1 MISRCG
7 LTSWMRLPT
16 AVYIAAISVPGPVPQ
31 VGVRTRPPTRD
42 RLGSFMMSI
51 PATSGSAL
59 YRSAIDCQAA
69 KNFAAG
75 QRSLNHMPLSSRS
88 EQHQPA
94 SRVWQL
100 GMTIRPAPVSAS
112 TQAS

>member
-16 AVYIAAISVPGPVPQ
+16 AVYMAAISVAGPVPQ

-42 RLGSFMMSI
+42 RRGSFMMSI
-51 PATSGSAL
+51 PATSGLAL
-59 YRSAIDCQAA
+59 YRAAMSCQAA
-69 KNFAAG
+69 KYFAAG
-75 QRSLNHMPLSSRS
+75 QRSLNHRPLSSLS

-94 SRVWQL
+94 SSMWQL